1 MHPNKSRHQRGMRV
15 TPAQTLQDTCCP
27 CTGWWEQQWFAAQ
40 RWTHFT
46 APKCHSTH
54 SKSDLASSLT
64 AQWWIMPIRRTE
76 LPAQRTA
83 LLLVLPALTPSTAP
97 CCSLLLSPSRP
108 PLLPHFSA
116 PPMSQA
122 LLSVHSGLNIG
133 LPWPVLLAKP
143 RGVLILAA
151 VSALYPISLP
161 ALRLSPPAIAACQPP
176 ALRPSLV
183 TQQGF
188 PLLPTNTLTLL
199 GTLSQQDLSSPERS
213 PVFKVCRCEQM
224 RISIISQK
232 LYAYMWHCLHYASH
246 CPGNGWTLSFKKA
259 DLLSS
264 HPALLYSTFCKGT
277 KSSVQGWWD
286 QVLVTVPAQAV
297 AGLRDKSK
305 VHLRAKSRNCSR
317 PV

>member
-1 MHPNKSRHQRGMRV
+1 MLEDLPLVRLQPNKVDQQHDASRQK
-15 TPAQTLQDTCCP
+15 QTSKRHEGNSSTKLAGHLLPLHWMVWTAMVCS
-27 CTGWWEQQWFAAQ
+27 TAVN
-40 RWTHFT
+40 THFT
-46 APKCHSTH
+46 APKCHSAH

-64 AQWWIMPIRRTE
+64 AQWQIVPLRRAE
-76 LPAQRTA
+76 LPAQKTP
-83 LLLVLPALTPSTAP
+83 LLLVLPVLTTSTAP
-97 CCSLLLSPSRP
+97 CCSLLLSPSHL
-108 PLLPHFSA
+108 PLPPHFSA

-161 ALRLSPPAIAACQPP
+161 ALQLSLPAIAACQPP
-176 ALRPSLV
+176 ALRPSLL

-213 PVFKVCRCEQM
+213 PVFNVCRSEQM
-224 RISIISQK
+224 RISIIPQK
-232 LYAYMWHCLHYASH
+232 LHAYMWHCLHYASH

-259 DLLSS
+259 DFFSS
-264 HPALLYSTFCKGT
+264 RPALLYSTFCKGT
-277 KSSVQGWWD
+277 KPSVQG
-286 QVLVTVPAQAV
+286 
-297 AGLRDKSK
+297 
-305 VHLRAKSRNCSR
+305 
-317 PV
+317 